1 MHNLTNID
9 TVGQLSNSF
18 RNISGHS
25 KNSIFLFDQDS
36 QIRFII
42 WREFGR
48 IRFQIANT

>member
-9 TVGQLSNSF
+9 TVSQLKNAF

-25 KNSIFLFDQDS
+25 KEFIFLFDQVS

-42 WREFGR
+42 
-48 IRFQIANT
+48 